1 MRSKG
6 AAVLATA
13 ALFFSA
19 TPIASAHEESA
30 LHALSVI
37 DAVTPQVPG
46 LSFRVIQIT
55 QPVLFARNHTGRTL
69 TVFGEKGEPFLRL
82 RDGRVETNLHSSL
95 TYTSRDPMGPHGA
108 APTDLNPA
116 GKPDWSLL
124 SRRDSWSW
132 FDPRIRFAGS
142 DQHTWEVRAKLGNQD
157 VAITGSFESLTGHG
171 HFATQLEPP
180 RDVSNLEIRLLDGL
194 VPAVYVRNDTRK
206 TLRVS
211 GRHGEPFLEIGP
223 RGVFANLR
231 SPDYYLGGNQ
241 TVRNV
246 PRSADPEARP
256 QWERLSEVPIWSW
269 LEFRARLPAQ
279 AHQRST
285 LGSERK
291 VILTWITPM
300 VLGEERLPLKGSV
313 VWNPPRRQSS
323 EGERSS
329 TTTVWLSAIG
339 GVLIVVGA
347 ALLARRRRLSAG

>member
-1 MRSKG
+1 MRRKG

-13 ALFFSA
+13 ALFLCGA
-19 TPIASAHEESA
+19 PIASAHEESA

-37 DAVTPQVPG
+37 DAVTPQIPG

-55 QPVLFARNHTGRTL
+55 QPVLFARNHTGKTL
-69 TVFGEKGEPFLRL
+69 IVFGDKGEPFLRL
-82 RDGRVETNLHSSL
+82 RRGRVETNLHSSL

-132 FDPRIRFAGS
+132 FDPRIRFAGP
-142 DQHTWEVRAKLGNQD
+142 DVHNWEVRAKLGQQE
-157 VAITGSFESLTGHG
+157 VVISGSFESLSGHG
-171 HFATQLEPP
+171 HFATQLEPLGEIP
-180 RDVSNLEIRLLDGL
+180 KLEIRLLDGL
-194 VPAVYVRNDTRK
+194 VPAIYVRNDTPK
-206 TLRVS
+206 TLRVA

-269 LEFRARLPAQ
+269 LEFRARLPAR
-279 AHQRST
+279 AHERST

-291 VILTWITPM
+291 VILKWVTPM
-300 VLGEERLPLKGSV
+300 VLGDERLPLRGAV
-313 VWNPPRRQSS
+313 EWIPPQVAAS
-323 EGERSS
+323 EAPDGNLG
-329 TTTVWLSAIG
+329 VWLSGAAAL
-339 GVLIVVGA
+339 LIVGGA
-347 ALLARRRRLSAG
+347 ALLARRKRRLVAS